1 MGLRP
6 NGLRFRVFNMSS
18 DPSSADT
25 LPQLIQQAAAC
36 YGNKIAISDG
46 DYQLSYQQLDTS
58 RIAAARAFLAAGLNK
73 GDRIAIWAPNIPLW
87 IMAAIG
93 AQSVG
98 AVLVPLNTR
107 LKGPEAGYIL
117 RTSGAKLLFTV
128 SDFLDVSYPELLKS
142 EELPDLEQIIML
154 SGASDGA
161 LPWEAFLEAGSA
173 VDNVKLEAAIAE
185 VMPSDTLDVLFT
197 SGTTGKP
204 KGVVTSH
211 GQNIRVFA
219 NWSATVGL
227 RSDDIYLII
236 NPFFHSFGYK
246 AGWLAAFIRG
256 AKIIPVKS
264 FDLDAVLAQISR
276 EQVSMIP
283 GPPTIYQ
290 SLLAHPQRKNHDLSS
305 LRLAVTGAAP
315 VPVQLVEDMR
325 NELGFEVVVTAYG
338 LTESCGV
345 VSICRPDDSAE
356 CISHS
361 SGRAMEGVEMK
372 CVDAVGEEV
381 SAGSEGEIWCRGY
394 NVMQGYFN
402 NPEETSHAITPDGWL
417 KTGDIGVMDADGYV
431 RITDRIKDMFI
442 VGGFNCY
449 PAEIENSL
457 CSMPGVARAS
467 VIGVPDERLGEVAK
481 AYIVV
486 SRDTQM
492 SEETV
497 IDWARD
503 NMANYKCPRSI
514 VFVSDL
520 PMNASG
526 KVLKG
531 ELRQLAA
538 QEAV

>member
-1 MGLRP
+1 
-6 NGLRFRVFNMSS
+6 
-18 DPSSADT
+18 
-25 LPQLIQQAAAC
+25 
-36 YGNKIAISDG
+36 
-46 DYQLSYQQLDTS
+46 
-58 RIAAARAFLAAGLNK
+58 
-73 GDRIAIWAPNIPLW
+73 
-87 IMAAIG
+87 
-93 AQSVG
+93 
-98 AVLVPLNTR
+98 
-107 LKGPEAGYIL
+107 
-117 RTSGAKLLFTV
+117 
-128 SDFLDVSYPELLKS
+128 
-142 EELPDLEQIIML
+142 
-154 SGASDGA
+154 
-161 LPWEAFLEAGSA
+161 
-173 VDNVKLEAAIAE
+173 
-185 VMPSDTLDVLFT
+185 
-197 SGTTGKP
+197 
-204 KGVVTSH
+204 
-211 GQNIRVFA
+211 
-219 NWSATVGL
+219 
-227 RSDDIYLII
+227 
-236 NPFFHSFGYK
+236 
-246 AGWLAAFIRG
+246 
-256 AKIIPVKS
+256 
-264 FDLDAVLAQISR
+264 
-276 EQVSMIP
+276 
-283 GPPTIYQ
+283 
-290 SLLAHPQRKNHDLSS
+290 
-305 LRLAVTGAAP
+305 
-315 VPVQLVEDMR
+315 VQLVEDMR